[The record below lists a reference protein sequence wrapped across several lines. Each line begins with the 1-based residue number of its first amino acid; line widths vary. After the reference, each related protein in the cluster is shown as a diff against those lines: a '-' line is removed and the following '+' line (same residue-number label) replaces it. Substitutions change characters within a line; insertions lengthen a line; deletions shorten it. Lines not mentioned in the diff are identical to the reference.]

1 MEQFVTVTVK
11 TVKILFFVI
20 KKCLHFLRRL
30 HCTKHD
36 IIQKYKSCSAYV
48 HVRESSLHWHWRR
61 SLFDLFQRKE
71 LIKSIIAKY
80 NMKAAS
86 LGIWKH
92 VTCDNCQLGQLP
104 PGTVVTWDKCHLR

>member
-48 HVRESSLHWHWRR
+48 HVRESSLH
-61 SLFDLFQRKE
+61 
-71 LIKSIIAKY
+71 
-80 NMKAAS
+80 
-86 LGIWKH
+86 
-92 VTCDNCQLGQLP
+92 
-104 PGTVVTWDKCHLR
+104 